1 MATGISTNTSYPAHP
16 YQSSSD
22 LATTLVQNGL
32 CGIAA
37 YDLAKNN
44 LVGYYRLKGYWYPFL
59 ALIRTLPARELCLS
73 RPTPHGMLFGTVTP
87 SISSSGTSSLMA
99 SSPSRCSLRAT

>member
-22 LATTLVQNGL
+22 LATTLVQNGR

-37 YDLAKNN
+37 YDLAK
-44 LVGYYRLKGYWYPFL
+44 KSTWL
-59 ALIRTLPARELCLS
+59 ASAAPRDI
-73 RPTPHGMLFGTVTP
+73 GTP
-87 SISSSGTSSLMA
+87 S
-99 SSPSRCSLRAT
+99 SP

>member
-37 YDLAKNN
+37 YDLAK
-44 LVGYYRLKGYWYPFL
+44 KKSTWL
-59 ALIRTLPARELCLS
+59 ASAAPGDI
-73 RPTPHGMLFGTVTP
+73 GTP
-87 SISSSGTSSLMA
+87 S
-99 SSPSRCSLRAT
+99 SP

>member
-37 YDLAKNN
+37 YDLAKKKIN
-44 LVGYYRLKGYWYPFL
+44 LVG
-59 ALIRTLPARELCLS
+59 
-73 RPTPHGMLFGTVTP
+73 
-87 SISSSGTSSLMA
+87 
-99 SSPSRCSLRAT
+99 